1 MDDTGVV
8 PALVLADPR
17 LRFQHR
23 HTLTWM
29 GLQPRHRGGQADD
42 SSADDRQIEG
52 WIRVVFHK
60 FRERLMPKLTLKPKF
75 GVSGG
80 TACTGS
86 IDFGLVRSYSAPE
99 QNMNWAQYDFNYF

>member
-1 MDDTGVV
+1 
-8 PALVLADPR
+8 
-17 LRFQHR
+17 
-23 HTLTWM
+23 
-29 GLQPRHRGGQADD
+29 
-42 SSADDRQIEG
+42 
-52 WIRVVFHK
+52 
-60 FRERLMPKLTLKPKF
+60 MPKLTLKPKF